1 MEKVITESSYGTGIG
16 SRPEDEGAPGSPSD
30 DLDRYIGSAYR
41 AHFVPLDPSVFN
53 THHFSA
59 EVGSTAGRVFAHRVA

>member
-1 MEKVITESSYGTGIG
+1 MIAESYFGTGIESG
-16 SRPEDEGAPGSPSD
+16 PEDEGAPGGPSD